1 MKIALLSFAQFLVYL
16 VVFLVGSFLNPLNL
30 RWFLSHPTIESTR
43 FFVPTGLL
51 AMLALYGLILL
62 IEVATKRP
70 RMAVGSTVAVL
81 LALVLGYLSKFGF
94 VTQ

>member
-51 AMLALYGLILL
+51 AMVGLYVLILL
-62 IEVATKRP
+62 IELASKRP
-70 RMAVGSTVAVL
+70 RMAAGSTVAVL
-81 LALVLGYLSKFGF
+81 LALLLGLLSKFGF

>member
-16 VVFLVGSFLNPLNL
+16 VVFLVGSFMNPLNQ

-51 AMLALYGLILL
+51 AMLVLYGLILL
-62 IEVATKRP
+62 IELAAKRP
-70 RMAVGSTVAVL
+70 RMAAGSTVAML
-81 LALVLGYLSKFGF
+81 LALLLGFLSKFGF